1 VTVSREELERS
12 LARIASEVRDPRG
25 GIHGPDSMSWRMG
38 REGVLF
44 LGGGRAALLQL
55 AHPFV
60 AHAVDQHSDTRRDP
74 AGRFQRTFEHV
85 YAMVF
90 GDLDHAFRSARRVHA
105 IHTRI
110 QGPIQEDV
118 GAFRRGDRYE
128 ANDSGAQMWV
138 FATLTESAIL
148 VYDAVVAPL
157 SREERGRYYEES
169 KRFAWLFGI
178 PDRTLPEDYDAFER
192 YCDDMIRSDVIR
204 VGEPAAQ
211 IGRFL
216 LAAPHPTL
224 GPFTAWYRIMTAG
237 LLPDRLRAEFG
248 LAFGPVERRVF
259 DGSVALLRRAYPT
272 LPGRL
277 RHIPAYVEAVRRV
290 RGEQGPDRFGRAL
303 ERLVQRGMRGIR
315 T

>member
-1 VTVSREELERS
+1 MTVSREELEGY
-12 LARIASEVRDPRG
+12 LGRIAQEVRDPRG

-90 GDLDHAFRSARRVHA
+90 GDLDHAFRSARRVHG

-110 QGPIQEDV
+110 RGPIQEDV
-118 GAFRRGDRYE
+118 GAFAKGARYE
-128 ANDSGAQMWV
+128 ANDAQALLWV
-138 FATLTESAIL
+138 FATLTDSAIQ

-178 PDRTLPEDYDAFER
+178 PDRVLPADYDAFQR
-192 YCDDMIRSDVIR
+192 YWDDMLASEVIK

-216 LAAPHPTL
+216 MASPHPALQPLTS
-224 GPFTAWYRIMTAG
+224 WYRVMTAG
-237 LLPDRLRAEFG
+237 FLPERIRAEFG
-248 LAFGPVERRVF
+248 LAFGSVERAMFTASLAAIRRV
-259 DGSVALLRRAYPT
+259 YPRV
-272 LPGRL
+272 PARL
-277 RHIPAYVEAVRRV
+277 RHIPAYVEAARRV
-290 RGEQGPDRFGRAL
+290 RGEEGPDRFGRTL
-303 ERLVQRGMRGIR
+303 ERLLQRGMRAAR
-315 T
+315 S